1 MAKYYIQSG
10 DISFIVC
17 ACDIEGA
24 ALWVMHRIMDEKICE
39 FEAAQAEW
47 EDDSTPPED
56 RDVLAIEDHHMMDIP
71 QAIPYDAMLEGL
83 VEFGESI
90 QLSERGFG
98 RSEAGELKTEDIFHQ
113 WRQLMLAVDRL
124 YDEQG

>member
-17 ACDIEGA
+17 ACDTEGA
-24 ALWVMHRIMDEKICE
+24 ALWVMHRIMDEKICD
-39 FEAAQAEW
+39 FEEAKSQW
-47 EDDSTPPED
+47 DDPLPGEECND
-56 RDVLAIEDHHMMDIP
+56 LPIEDYHLMDIP

-83 VEFGESI
+83 VEFGETIS
-90 QLSERGFG
+90 LSERGFG

>member
-17 ACDIEGA
+17 ACDTEGA
-24 ALWVMHRIMDEKICE
+24 ALWVMHRIMDEKICD
-39 FEAAQAEW
+39 FEEAKAQW
-47 EDDSTPPED
+47 NDDSNPNGG
-56 RDVLAIEDHHMMDIP
+56 DVLPIEDHHMMDIP

-83 VEFGESI
+83 VEFGETI
-90 QLSERGFG
+90 QVSERGFG
-98 RSEAGELKTEDIFHQ
+98 RNEAGELKTEDIFHQ